1 MRRLIDEATW
11 PEYLTTARVVP
22 ISKTDSAFPPVG
34 SIRTVAVL
42 PAVTKLMELLVM
54 EELKKGARDSR
65 LIAKEQQGFRKGV
78 STGLQVA
85 RLIGLMEKAKS
96 AAQSQRKEKV
106 PVSQRPAVHVAFLDL
121 EKAYD
126 RVDRAVL
133 M

>member
-1 MRRLIDEATW
+1 MGSAMRRLIDEATW

-54 EELKKGARDSR
+54 EELEKGARDRR

-78 STGLQVA
+78 QGFRGVAHRCSKVLTRVRKGFAQVS
-85 RLIGLMEKAKS
+85 K
-96 AAQSQRKEKV
+96 
-106 PVSQRPAVHVAFLDL
+106 D
-121 EKAYD
+121 
-126 RVDRAVL
+126 
-133 M
+133 